1 VVNGGRCRLSAFAA
15 AIRAVASARVTSTAA
30 GWPPSAPTAPDRPGQ
45 PSKVWT
51 SVHSRGDQGAR
62 DGLVAAHGIGGHDA
76 RVRTNNASQQ
86 QQQPA
91 PVLDEV
97 AKRIIEQ
104 LQQDG
109 RRSYGAIGKVVG
121 LSEAAVRQRVQR
133 LTQSG
138 LMQIV
143 AVTDPMRVG
152 LFRQAM
158 IAIKVDGPLEPVAE
172 VLGAMDEIDY
182 VIICAGRYDLLC
194 EAVCEDDSH
203 LLDLLSHRIRV
214 IPGVRD
220 VETLIYLKLHKQ
232 SYQWGAR

>member
-1 VVNGGRCRLSAFAA
+1 M
-15 AIRAVASARVTSTAA
+15 
-30 GWPPSAPTAPDRPGQ
+30 
-45 PSKVWT
+45 
-51 SVHSRGDQGAR
+51 
-62 DGLVAAHGIGGHDA
+62 
-76 RVRTNNASQQ
+76 
-86 QQQPA
+86 
-91 PVLDEV
+91 LDEV
-97 AKRIIEQ
+97 SKRIIEQ

-109 RRSYGAIGKVVG
+109 RRSYGAIGKAVG

-232 SYQWGAR
+232 TYQWGAR

>member
-1 VVNGGRCRLSAFAA
+1 
-15 AIRAVASARVTSTAA
+15 
-30 GWPPSAPTAPDRPGQ
+30 
-45 PSKVWT
+45 
-51 SVHSRGDQGAR
+51 
-62 DGLVAAHGIGGHDA
+62 
-76 RVRTNNASQQ
+76 
-86 QQQPA
+86 
-91 PVLDEV
+91 VLDEV
-97 AKRIIEQ
+97 SKRIIEQ

-158 IAIKVDGPLEPVAE
+158 VGIKVDGPLEPVAE
-172 VLGAMDEIDY
+172 VLGEMDEIDY

-203 LLDLLSHRIRV
+203 LLNLLSQRIRV

-220 VETLIYLKLHKQ
+220 VETLVYLKLHKQ